1 VTNIKATLIFKDG
14 ESVVFESVQDLMEYI
29 TDNELLSHCNTGENL
44 LKIWNHDSEKF
55 AIDSKHIHMIYI
67 YNVYKAEVRHRET
80 KTFHTYEDFENFM
93 CAMGATRGGIHT
105 GARYGICGSE
115 IVTTKYDCAISGLTP
130 YWEEECY

>member
-1 VTNIKATLIFKDG
+1 MTNIKATLIFKDG

-44 LKIWNHDSEKF
+44 LKIWNHDNEKF

-80 KTFHTYEDFENFM
+80 KTFHTREDFENFM
-93 CAMGATRGGIHT
+93 CAMGATRGNVHSS
-105 GARYGICGSE
+105 ARYGLLGSE
-115 IVTTKYDCAISGLTP
+115 IITSRYDCAISGLTP
-130 YWEEECY
+130 EWEEENY